1 MPTRPAEQMLPGMI
15 PTLARAPGVMSPGQF
30 GPINRTP
37 RPCTNGM
44 TRLMCITG
52 LPSVMQ
58 TMSGMPA
65 SAASK
70 TAPAAAM
77 GGT

>member
-1 MPTRPAEQMLPGMI
+1 MA
-15 PTLARAPGVMSPGQF
+15 
-30 GPINRTP
+30 
-37 RPCTNGM
+37 
-44 TRLMCITG
+44 RLMCMTG
-52 LPSVMQ
+52 MPSVMQ

-70 TAPAAAM
+70 IAPAAAI